1 MEYVT
6 KTRLPLHSKG
16 IIYPSSLLRSLQIG
30 IIFTHISFTNG
41 RENKKGS
48 QKSLFLAIHAKVG
61 EILSPKQKDR
71 TTTISIKFEIKDL
84 VGIHKGFVFQLVSC
98 NNNLFN

>member
-6 KTRLPLHSKG
+6 KTRLPLHSNG
-16 IIYPSSLLRSLQIG
+16 TIYPLSLLHSLQIG

-41 RENKKGS
+41 EKNKGLSKVS
-48 QKSLFLAIHAKVG
+48 ILAINAKGG

-71 TTTISIKFEIKDL
+71 TATLRNFLIDIFTFKL
-84 VGIHKGFVFQLVSC
+84 VYFQ
-98 NNNLFN
+98 N